1 MGQEMKFVR
10 CDDDEARAAVE
21 QAAETS
27 TVNEQE
33 LGAIS
38 SHRPHAVFHRP
49 DSISHDDHEDIT
61 RRS

>member
-1 MGQEMKFVR
+1 MKFLR
-10 CDDDEARAAVE
+10 CDDDEARAALE

-27 TVNEQE
+27 TVSEQE

-38 SHRPHAVFHRP
+38 SHRPQAVSYRP
-49 DSISHDDHEDIT
+49 DSLSHDDHEDIT